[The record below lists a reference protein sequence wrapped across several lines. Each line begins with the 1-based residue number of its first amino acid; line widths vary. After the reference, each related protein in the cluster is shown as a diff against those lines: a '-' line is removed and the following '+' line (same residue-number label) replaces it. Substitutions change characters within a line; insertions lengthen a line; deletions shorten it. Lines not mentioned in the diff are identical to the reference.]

1 MTTRPVSLLDLI
13 DTSGPMWD
21 AATAVRGRLEAHTDR
36 IRALETDL
44 RTIKQTADALVVER
58 DDLRERLAAVTLELA
73 ATRKQQPRI
82 ASPLVTNPGVVVD
95 IAATLELDP
104 GAVCDLVRGRH
115 VPGIHPTIVERARL
129 MWHDATTTT
138 NQENAA

>member
-1 MTTRPVSLLDLI
+1 MTARPVSLLDLI

-21 AATAVRGRLEAHTDR
+21 AASAVRGRLEAHSDR
-36 IRALETDL
+36 IRALEADL
-44 RTIKQTADALVVER
+44 RTVKQTAAVVAAER
-58 DDLRERLAAVTLELA
+58 DDLRERLAAVTIELA

-115 VPGIHPTIVERARL
+115 VDGIHPTIAERARL
-129 MWHDATTTT
+129 MWTDATEPT
-138 NQENAA
+138 NQETAA